1 MKKELKIE
9 GMTCAACVKAVERTV
24 KKLPGINEATVN
36 LSTEK
41 LLVDFNNKEVSID
54 RIKEAIDKKGYK
66 ALELDEKSKSPEY

>member
-9 GMTCAACVKAVERTV
+9 GMSCAACVKAVERTV

-54 RIKEAIDKKGYK
+54 EIKEAIDKKDIK
-66 ALELDEKSKSPEY
+66 H